1 MFCLST
7 ALVIHVKVYF
17 SKAAIS
23 LVVSLFAELF
33 PHQVPPEDR
42 GGDQDPVEGHAE
54 HRHPVV
60 EGGAAVR
67 TGQPLSTVMI
77 VRSGQVRSSL
87 LLAES

>member
-17 SKAAIS
+17 SEAATR

-33 PHQVPPEDR
+33 PHQVPPEHR
-42 GGDQDPVEGHAE
+42 GGHQDPVEGHAE

-67 TGQPLSTVMI
+67 TGQPLTAVMI
-77 VRSGQVRSSL
+77 VFIIITKREVRG
-87 LLAES
+87 ER